1 MSAAEHEDELARI
14 DREWDRER
22 ERYMVRRRHG
32 RRYVPS
38 ATAGVVMGLLGVG
51 IGLFWAVTTL
61 NLGGGLGGAFSLFG
75 VLFACL
81 AAGLGVHQFN
91 RAMRYRAAHA
101 AYQRRRAAARGR
113 PAGRDGASRLP

>member
-1 MSAAEHEDELARI
+1 MSAAEHEDELTRI

-22 ERYMVRRRHG
+22 LRYMVHRRHG

-38 ATAGVVMGLLGVG
+38 AATGVVMGLLGVG
-51 IGLFWAVTTL
+51 FGLFCAVTTL
-61 NLGGGLGGAFSLFG
+61 NMGGGLGGALSLFG
-75 VLFACL
+75 LVFACL

-91 RAMRYRAAHA
+91 KARRYRAAYA